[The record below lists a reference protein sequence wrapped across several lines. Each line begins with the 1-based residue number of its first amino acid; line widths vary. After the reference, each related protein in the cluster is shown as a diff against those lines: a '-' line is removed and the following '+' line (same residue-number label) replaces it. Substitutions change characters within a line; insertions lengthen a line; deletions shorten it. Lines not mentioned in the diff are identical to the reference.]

1 MKAQWLKYY
10 LKIMVCLEII
20 HIHMSINCRYYWG
33 DCTQL
38 NHNLNKIYTVIRST
52 LDKTFSHLQIYCYL
66 IVLNT
71 FKISFYSWALSKL
84 FIFYNAHIEH
94 WHPSY
99 KMFLFVFL
107 KKEKKKDLPVIL
119 QYLKKI
125 IMKYGQHWVY
135 YGVEIWFKI
144 NHRVF
149 KVLGILVIVV
159 HHDTL

>member
-99 KMFLFVFL
+99 KMFLFFF
-107 KKEKKKDLPVIL
+107 KKKG
-119 QYLKKI
+119 KK
-125 IMKYGQHWVY
+125 KRFACDFAVLEENY
-135 YGVEIWFKI
+135 YEIWAT
-144 NHRVF
+144 
-149 KVLGILVIVV
+149 LSILWGGNLIQNQPQSF
-159 HHDTL
+159 

>member
-99 KMFLFVFL
+99 KMFLFCFL
-107 KKEKKKDLPVIL
+107 KKEKKKVCLWFCSTWRKLLWNMGNIEYIMGWKFDSKSTTEF
-119 QYLKKI
+119 LK
-125 IMKYGQHWVY
+125 Y
-135 YGVEIWFKI
+135 
-144 NHRVF
+144 
-149 KVLGILVIVV
+149 
-159 HHDTL
+159 